1 MEWTRQFSRR
11 SFAWTVFWMA
21 LLCAALYGAVLWHA
35 AQLKGYLYIAMADI
49 GQLRVSLMDAVADT
63 LEWHIIFLTLTLAGI
78 TLAFALLLWL
88 TIKGVARRAAD
99 GIGHKVAVKKTARQP
114 ETLEEKIVKI
124 PPAERERQALSLLS
138 LLQREGRL
146 LDFFAE
152 DLEAYSDDQIGA
164 AVRGIHEN
172 CKKLLDRRIKPSPV
186 MEQEEGSAVTLP
198 AGFDPMT
205 VKLTGNVAG
214 EPPFK
219 GVLRHKGW
227 RAARF
232 DMPIL
237 TTAGDPRILA
247 PAEVE
252 IE

>member
-1 MEWTRQFSRR
+1 MEWTRQFNRR
-11 SFAWTVFWMA
+11 SFWWTLLWMT

-35 AQLKGYLYIAMADI
+35 DQLKGELFIALADL
-49 GQLRVSLMDAVADT
+49 GQLRVDLMGAIADT
-63 LEWHIIFLTLTLAGI
+63 LEWQAIYLTLTLCGL
-78 TLAFALLLWL
+78 TLAFALMLWL
-88 TIKGVARRAAD
+88 AIRGVARRAASS
-99 GIGHKVAVKKTARQP
+99 ISHKVVARKTGP
-114 ETLEEKIVKI
+114 KHETLEEKIVKI

-152 DLEAYSDDQIGA
+152 DLDAYSDDQIGA

-172 CKKLLDRRIKPSPV
+172 CKKLLDKRIKPSPV
-186 MEQEEGSAVTLP
+186 MDQDEGSAVTLP
-198 AGFDPMT
+198 AGFDPST
-205 VKLTGNVAG
+205 VKLTGNVSG

-219 GVLRHKGW
+219 GIVRHRGW

-237 TTAGDPRILA
+237 TTAGDPRLLA